1 MKGVNMRYL
10 TTNAKCY
17 AKLCVFLLVFV
28 FGLNIGLA
36 KSYIISPLPLPTEKI
51 LDINDQACNE
61 ACLKKL
67 YNNGLLFSF
76 IAKFSPNITDKSLLE
91 NFAQA
96 LARINQIQES
106 QKSSHFKIAL
116 IIPRQT
122 IGQYAVT
129 ISNTILA
136 YLMSKKIDF
145 EFEVFDCID
154 EGITNLESTTYKITQ
169 SNFDFA
175 IAILTQQGT
184 QNLIDNINVS
194 FPIYIPTINKERIQG
209 DTPKNFYFGGIS
221 YKKQLDI
228 LASIAKDSQIVEY
241 TDDSQIGT
249 YLMDL
254 LRAYDLHIIHQAII
268 NNQDASNFTKKL
280 KTEEAFLDNT
290 TLLLNTS
297 ASKSGLILSQIGY
310 SKKQPKQ
317 FLSTQINFN
326 PTILQLA
333 SPDNRKNFFVISA
346 ISPVSADLVEYAA
359 LLNSDLKY
367 DWVSYSTSVG
377 VEFALK
383 DSHIKKSFLESM
395 FNNQI
400 EYKNHIYTTK
410 GSNFVLV
417 KTTN

>member
-1 MKGVNMRYL
+1 M
-10 TTNAKCY
+10 
-17 AKLCVFLLVFV
+17 
-28 FGLNIGLA
+28 
-36 KSYIISPLPLPTEKI
+36 
-51 LDINDQACNE
+51 
-61 ACLKKL
+61 
-67 YNNGLLFSF
+67 
-76 IAKFSPNITDKSLLE
+76 
-91 NFAQA
+91 
-96 LARINQIQES
+96 
-106 QKSSHFKIAL
+106 
-116 IIPRQT
+116 
-122 IGQYAVT
+122 
-129 ISNTILA
+129 
-136 YLMSKKIDF
+136 
-145 EFEVFDCID
+145 FDCID

-194 FPIYIPTINKERIQG
+194 FPIYITTINKERIQG

>member
-1 MKGVNMRYL
+1 MRYL

-346 ISPVSADLVEYAA
+346 ISPISADLVEYAA